1 MTPMEPEELLL
12 FAADAARMMLESGG
26 ETYRAEETAMGIITS
41 QGGAEAECFAL
52 STGLMLSFSGPD
64 GRIQSITRRIKKHG
78 MNLEK
83 VYRIESMVRNLQR
96 SNITM
101 DEAAREL
108 DEVERMQELPIA
120 ARMAASA
127 FGAGAFALLF
137 GGTVIEAAVAAFVGT
152 LLSLLVAGFQKLR
165 LPGFVTTLAGGAIA
179 TFATLAIKAA
189 GLAIDTDAT
198 IIGVIMLLVPG
209 VAITNA
215 IRDSIAGD
223 LVAGLARGAD
233 AFLTA
238 AAISAGAGF
247 AYTIWRLIPGGGL

>member
-96 SNITM
+96 SSITM

-120 ARMAASA
+120 ARMAAS
-127 FGAGAFALLF
+127 AFALLF